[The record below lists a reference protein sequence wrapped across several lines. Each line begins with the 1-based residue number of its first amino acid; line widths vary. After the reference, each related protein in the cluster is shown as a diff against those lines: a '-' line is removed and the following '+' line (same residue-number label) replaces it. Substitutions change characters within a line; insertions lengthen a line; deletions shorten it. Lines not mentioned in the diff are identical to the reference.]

1 MGEIL
6 ECFFILFE
14 IGVATSGRPKVEKNE
29 EEHNNIA
36 SLGKLALLQNRS
48 SELTRDEE
56 VVLGTFNL
64 SKLWR

>member
-14 IGVATSGRPKVEKNE
+14 IGIATSGKTKVNKNE

-36 SLGKLALLQNRS
+36 TLGKLALFQNRS
-48 SELTRDEE
+48 SELKREE
-56 VVLGTFNL
+56 E
-64 SKLWR
+64 